1 MQESKEVRNAL
12 IKEFVE
18 LKWNIDP
25 KKEEALQ
32 NKIKKHFKKVGETD
46 NNLLDIV
53 RILNMYKIEREFSEF
68 GQKHKILET
77 QRIAIPIVERLTYT
91 AKEKWEFYDIM
102 IAQITCF
109 FAQTFEEANELTEKA
124 FIVLKR
130 FEKEKHIDRIKL
142 GFHLNNVYRLLRAK
156 FFEIDIKN
164 EKERHDNLKIL
175 FDYNLEEGLKILKT
189 LEEEKFKIPELIFNI
204 RAAIMEKNSNKIIR
218 YMRLL
223 KSIEKHSKIY
233 SIMRDEVA
241 EYSFHP
247 DFHEIVEE
255 HFNIMRGSN
264 IRKMRTKLGI
274 KLTEMENLLDF
285 NENYFSMIE
294 RGERPISDY
303 NLSKVARFFN
313 VTLDELCYGKR

>member
-1 MQESKEVRNAL
+1 
-12 IKEFVE
+12 
-18 LKWNIDP
+18 
-25 KKEEALQ
+25 
-32 NKIKKHFKKVGETD
+32 
-46 NNLLDIV
+46 
-53 RILNMYKIEREFSEF
+53 MYKIEREFSEF